1 MITGTAITVK
11 NAEVGL
17 AAFQKKPEYGF
28 SMMTLDH
35 VAYENLNR
43 LGLIERGSRIVIDGK
58 AHFGYQKFD
67 IEEMY
72 ARFGEK

>member
-1 MITGTAITVK
+1 
-11 NAEVGL
+11 
-17 AAFQKKPEYGF
+17 
-28 SMMTLDH
+28 MTLDH

-43 LGLIERGSRIVIDGK
+43 LGLIERCSRVVVDGK